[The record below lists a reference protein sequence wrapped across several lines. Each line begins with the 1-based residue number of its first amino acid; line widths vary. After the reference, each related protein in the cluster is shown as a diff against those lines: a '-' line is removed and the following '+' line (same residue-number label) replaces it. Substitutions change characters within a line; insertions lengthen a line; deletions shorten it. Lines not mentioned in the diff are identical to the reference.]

1 MEPASK
7 NGEVGIVPRFGGWR
21 YFRRQVASSGYFTFE
36 ETSPDFINK
45 YAVYSFAGTLLGAG
59 GYYPE

>member
-1 MEPASK
+1 MEPATK
-7 NGEVGIVPRFGGWR
+7 NGGGGIFPGFVAWR
-21 YFRRQVASSGYFTFE
+21 YFRRQVASSDYFIFE